1 MSELYKTDLMS
12 SPAAN
17 PSNDDTQASGQG
29 PADLLIANAGLVA
42 TVDAGRRELPG
53 GWVAITDGLIS
64 GVGSSRDAAPEAVR
78 VVDATDQLV
87 TPGLVN
93 THHHLYQNLTRAW
106 PPMTDKALFGWLQSL
121 YPTWTANL
129 DEEAVHTA
137 AWVGLAELA
146 LSGCTTSS
154 DHHYLHPR
162 RAGDLLAA
170 EITAAQDLGMRF
182 HPTYGSMSLSQKD
195 GGLPPDDAVLTE
207 DEILANS
214 KRHVERWHDPS
225 HGSMTQIA
233 LAPCSPFSVTPDLM
247 RRTAELAES
256 LDVRLHTHLAEN
268 AEDDEYAIATF
279 GMRPVELYEDVGWL
293 TDRSWG
299 AHVVRPNPEEI
310 SRLGAAGVGIAHCP
324 SSNMILSSGIAP
336 VVDLRAAGCHVGLGC
351 DGSSSADSASMW
363 QEARLAMLQGKL
375 TSGAAA
381 MTARTALEVATRGGA
396 GCLGRIGEIGELSV
410 GAVGD
415 VAIWKLDGPAH
426 AGVAGDLVEGWLRCG
441 PNQAWHTIVHGRF
454 VVDTG
459 ALVAPELEEMLG
471 LHASIA
477 RRFQAS

>member
-1 MSELYKTDLMS
+1 MS
-12 SPAAN
+12 S
-17 PSNDDTQASGQG
+17 SEDTSPIAT
-29 PADLLIANAGLVA
+29 ADLLIVNAGLIA
-42 TVDAGRRELPG
+42 TVDSERRELAG
-53 GWVAITDGLIS
+53 GWIAITGGLIS
-64 GVGSSRDAAPEAVR
+64 GVGRSTDAPPDAVR
-78 VVDATDQLV
+78 TVDATDQLI

-106 PPMTDKALFGWLQSL
+106 SPMTDKPLFGWLQSL

-162 RAGDLLAA
+162 RAGDLLTA
-170 EITAAQDLGMRF
+170 EIRAAQDLGMRF
-182 HPTYGSMSLSQKD
+182 HPTYGSMSLSVKD

-214 KRHVERWHDPS
+214 KMHVERWHDAS

-268 AEDDEYAIATF
+268 AEDDDYAIATF

-299 AHVVRPNPEEI
+299 AHVVRPNPDEVA
-310 SRLGAAGVGIAHCP
+310 RLGAAGVGIAHCP

-336 VVDLRAAGCHVGLGC
+336 VVDLRAAGCPVGLGC
-351 DGSSSADSASMW
+351 DGSSSADSASLW
-363 QEARLAMLQGKL
+363 QEARLSMLQGKL

-396 GCLGRIGEIGELSV
+396 GCLGREGELGEISV
-410 GAVGD
+410 GAVAD
-415 VAIWKLDGPAH
+415 LAIWKLVGPAY
-426 AGVAGDLVEGWLRCG
+426 AGVLDDLVEGWLRCG
-441 PNQAWHTIVHGRF
+441 PNQAWHTIVNGRF
-454 VVDTG
+454 VVKNG
-459 ALVAPELEEMLG
+459 GLVHDQLSTMLESHRL
-471 LHASIA
+471 IA
-477 RRFQAS
+477 RRFQPEA